1 MEIVSGFDIVVMIR
15 RQPSGLPCE
24 LPSLA
29 VLRRA
34 PISPAT
40 RELKPLFS
48 PHNGS
53 LQCYAAFT
61 AMRDEV
67 MIAQPMTAA
76 NPARIS
82 ARLGAIA
89 TVAAAFAISAALP
102 GAAQNLQRGPQEI
115 AFKEVAPNLYFLFDF
130 QSSNAVVF
138 VTDEGV
144 LVIDTRQHPREGQD
158 LLDRIRKVT
167 DKPVRW
173 VINSHFHGDHHY
185 GNSAFKAAGA
195 TIVAHT
201 DTARLMSQV
210 WDKELAR
217 RGNFFRSRNFDPKEV
232 TLVQP
237 DVTFDQSLTIRLGGK
252 EVRLLYLGPGQQ
264 AGDTFVLFPEHRI
277 LFTPGAFGTRSMPN
291 MAFTPSVENWI
302 KLLGEIAAMDLVAI
316 LPAHGDVAKTT
327 DVKELADFLADEYAT
342 IKEAIA
348 KGVTLDQAL
357 KTVTLDK
364 YKDWRNYQRRE
375 QEIRSLYELIQT
387 GKRGYFE

>member
-1 MEIVSGFDIVVMIR
+1 MLCCALSNRGDVMLV
-15 RQPSGLPCE
+15 QQE
-24 LPSLA
+24 
-29 VLRRA
+29 
-34 PISPAT
+34 
-40 RELKPLFS
+40 
-48 PHNGS
+48 
-53 LQCYAAFT
+53 
-61 AMRDEV
+61 
-67 MIAQPMTAA
+67 TAA
-76 NPARIS
+76 TPCCAWARWVRIP
-82 ARLGAIA
+82 L
-89 TVAAAFAISAALP
+89 VAATFAIGAVLP
-102 GAAQNLQRGPQEI
+102 GAAQDIQRGPQEI
-115 AFKEVAPNLYFLFDF
+115 VLKQVAPNLYFLFDF

-158 LLDRIRKVT
+158 LLDRIKKIT
-167 DKPVRW
+167 DKPVKW

-185 GNSAFKAAGA
+185 GNPPFKAAGA

-217 RGNFFRSRNFDPKEV
+217 RANFFRSRNFDPTEV
-232 TLVQP
+232 KLVAP

-252 EVRLLYLGPGQQ
+252 EVRLIYLGPGQQ

-316 LPAHGDVAKTT
+316 LPAHGDVAKTA

-342 IKEAIA
+342 VKDAIA
-348 KGVTLDQAL
+348 KGVKLDEAL

-364 YKDWRNYQRRE
+364 YKGWRNYQRRE

-387 GKRGYFE
+387 GKRSYFE